1 MMVGI
6 IVLATKFTACVT
18 VVKKP
23 QRFTMIT
30 KNHESNLILYLP
42 EIQMNTFL
50 IGKSAYLIVASCL
63 LKMDIVTPNKN
74 PFALFGMILHIV
86 ILLVK

>member
-50 IGKSAYLIVASCL
+50 IGKSAYLICS
-63 LKMDIVTPNKN
+63 K
-74 PFALFGMILHIV
+74 
-86 ILLVK
+86 LLVENGHSYTK